1 MLRSNHWKFSWDYVI
16 MDSTSVFM
24 FVYTGMAQIL
34 FCVLA
39 WYTSMNFEA
48 LKREIVQQRTTT
60 NRSFD
65 DQLLAWNHTYNLI
78 CASVDE
84 INRCFGPLLIC
95 CVTFTFGGI
104 VSHTYYIVRDVMA
117 DRSLSQFVMSTT
129 FLLEYFVYFYLMT
142 YSADRVRVK
151 VIRLSIFDLEKNKL
165 IFVGSRRH

>member
-1 MLRSNHWKFSWDYVI
+1 MFRLNYWKYSWTYQV
-16 MDSTSVFM
+16 MDCASVFR
-24 FVYTGMAQIL
+24 FVYAGMAQIL

-48 LKREIVQQRTTT
+48 LKREIVQQRTTA

-117 DRSLSQFVMSTT
+117 YRSLSQFVMSTT